1 MSSPEHVGLRLPFLV
16 LFFAS
21 LGLAGCAAGGGS
33 DSGAED
39 PVPVAAAAEPEGAR
53 TAPAGDASA
62 KITPPG
68 ESYGEPSRRPALR
81 EDAAAGDR
89 SPQPIRLTDRHPDR
103 YVVRKGDTLWDISAM
118 FLEDPWYW
126 PEIWHINAQIENPHL
141 IYPGDVLTLVYV
153 DGRPQLRLDRAV
165 AAGPG
170 TERLSPRI
178 RTESLE
184 HAVPTI
190 PYEVVAAFL
199 SRPTVLDRDQ
209 IEVMPYI
216 LTPED
221 GHLMA
226 GAGNEVYVRGT
237 DGGPGTRYNILHV
250 GKPLYDPEDDEIV
263 AYEGIYVGR
272 GRIERGGDPSTLFLT
287 ETSREALSGDRLMPA
302 ETSVP
307 LNFQPRPPEQQVE
320 GQIISV
326 VNGLALIGQYQIVVL
341 NRGER
346 HGLAPG
352 HVLTVYQVGP
362 TVRDAVAQG
371 DGYFSRRLF
380 AEKVK
385 LPDEAIGNVMV
396 FKTSDRL
403 AFALVMDATSE
414 MHVYDLVVNPT

>member
-1 MSSPEHVGLRLPFLV
+1 MSTPKHVFLRLSFSTLV
-16 LFFAS
+16 AF
-21 LGLAGCAAGGGS
+21 AAGGCAS
-33 DSGAED
+33 DGDSQVEESAIAVAE
-39 PVPVAAAAEPEGAR
+39 AEPEGAR
-53 TAPAGDASA
+53 TSPVDDAST
-62 KITPPG
+62 KLTPPG
-68 ESYGEPSRRPALR
+68 RSYGEPSRRQELR
-81 EDAAAGDR
+81 EQAEDENAAPR
-89 SPQPIRLTDRHPDR
+89 IRLTDRHPDR
-103 YVVRKGDTLWDISAM
+103 YVVVKGDTLWDISEM

-141 IYPGDVLTLVYV
+141 IYPGDVLTLVFV
-153 DGRPQLRLDRAV
+153 DGRPQLRLDRGV
-165 AAGPG
+165 TAGSG

-178 RTESLE
+178 RTEPLE
-184 HAVPTI
+184 GAIPTI
-190 PYEVVAAFL
+190 PYDVVAAFL
-199 SRPTVLDRDQ
+199 SRPTVLDKDQ
-209 IEVMPYI
+209 IDDLPYI

-237 DGGPGTRYNILHV
+237 EDGPGTRFNVMHV
-250 GKPLYDPEDDEIV
+250 GKPLYDPDDDEIV
-263 AYEGIYVGR
+263 GYEGIYVGR

-302 ETSVP
+302 EIDVP
-307 LNFQPRPPEQQVE
+307 MNFQPRPPEQPVE

-346 HGLAPG
+346 DGLAPG
-352 HVLTVYQVGP
+352 HVLTVYEIGP
-362 TVRDAVAQG
+362 VVKDAVEKG
-371 DGYFSRRLF
+371 GGYFSSRLF

-385 LPDEAIGNVMV
+385 LPDEPVGNVMV

-403 AFALVMDATSE
+403 AFALVMNATSE